1 MKILRSATY
10 LPVHDVA
17 ASVREWES
25 VLGFTAVYSAG
36 SPPEFAILARDAV
49 QVMLRRVDA
58 SHLIVPNEA
67 QGGTWD
73 LFCWVDDADAGCAE
87 IRARGGSIVYGP
99 VDQASYRMREF
110 AVRESNGYVIGFGH
124 SIAAASSP

>member
-17 ASVREWES
+17 ASVREWEA
-25 VLGFTAVYSAG
+25 VLGFTTVYSAG

-58 SHLIVPNEA
+58 SHRIVPNES

-87 IRARGGSIVYGP
+87 VQARGGTIAYGP
-99 VDQASYRMREF
+99 IDQPSYRMREF

-124 SIAAASSP
+124 AIIDST